1 MENSYSEFEVLPANW
16 SRTVWSGG
24 KLVNE
29 ADPFKW
35 GGKSEPPPIGA
46 KVKVMMNGI
55 GAGVVVR
62 YFVEHGYLGVLVRPK
77 KAPAWYVKQNGRYAL
92 CHVFGTEM
100 TPEPTA

>member
-1 MENSYSEFEVLPANW
+1 
-16 SRTVWSGG
+16 
-24 KLVNE
+24 
-29 ADPFKW
+29 
-35 GGKSEPPPIGA
+35 
-46 KVKVMMNGI
+46 MMNGI